1 MPSWFSVASRRALPA
16 ASGRSLLPLAV
27 NAAQTDPHH
36 LLNQLETHPYGLTA
50 VQARQRR
57 RQFGPN
63 EIAHDTT
70 PAWYQ
75 QLFRA
80 FNSPFVY
87 LLLVLAIAAWL
98 TRDLRG
104 AALLLGIVLLS
115 GVLRFAREYR
125 SSRAAEKLRALVET
139 TATVSRYDDLL
150 PAERRQEVPIRKLV
164 PGDVVHLAPGDMVPA
179 DVRLLE
185 ANHFFVGQSILTGE
199 SDLVQKY
206 SAVRAATSPNGD
218 WWTLPNL
225 CFMGTTVLGGSAR
238 AVVIATGAQTYLGRL
253 SQALIGRRSPTSFDT
268 GINQITWLLIGFIAI
283 MAPSAVLLNGLV
295 RGQWTTSLIFGVA
308 VAVGLVPEL
317 LPLILSIGLTRG
329 VSALAQQQML
339 AKRLDAVQ
347 NLGAVDLL
355 CTDKTGTLTQNQ
367 VSFHSAIAPL
377 GQSSPDPLADAYLNS
392 YYQTG
397 IQNRLDDAILEAAD
411 ASALSQSA
419 LTHRKL
425 GEVPFD
431 FARRRL
437 SVVVEQEGFPRLICK
452 GAVEEV
458 LGLCSYIQHQGE
470 PTPLTEALHQQTLQ
484 TAQQFSQQGFRVL
497 AVACK
502 RLDAPQ
508 DHYDPTDEAGLRL
521 VGYLTFLDPPQE
533 TAKGAIAALQQYN
546 VHVKVLTGDNEHVAR
561 TICQEVGLPVQ
572 QVCLGSAID
581 PMSDEELAAVAENT
595 TLFAKLS
602 PLQKARIVQ
611 VLKQQGHTVG
621 YLGDGVNDALALREA
636 DVGIS
641 VESAVD
647 VAKESA
653 DVILLEKSLLV
664 LEQGIVEGRRTFG
677 NIIKYLKMATS
688 SNFGNVLS
696 VMGASALLPFLPMQP
711 LQLLVQNLLYDLSQT
726 AIPFDRVDE
735 SYLAQP
741 QRWSVGDLRRFML
754 CLGPVSSMFDYVTF
768 AVLWGVL
775 GFNVPAD
782 AALFQSGW
790 FVYGL
795 LSQTLI
801 IHLIRTA
808 KAPFTEST
816 AALPVLGMTGLV
828 MAIALLLPFTSV
840 DASIGL
846 VPLPARYFLWLF
858 AILLGY
864 WLVTRGV
871 KAAYIRRFKT
881 WL

>member
-1 MPSWFSVASRRALPA
+1 MLSWFSAVSRRPLPA
-16 ASGRSLLPLAV
+16 ASDEWRPPAV
-27 NAAQTDPHH
+27 KAAGADPHH

-50 VQARQRR
+50 VQTRQRR

-63 EIAHDTT
+63 EIAHDST
-70 PAWYQ
+70 PAWYR

-87 LLLVLAIAAWL
+87 LLLVLAIAAWF
-98 TRDLRG
+98 TRDQRG

-164 PGDVVHLAPGDMVPA
+164 PGDIVHLAPGDMVPA

-185 ANHFFVGQSILTGE
+185 SNNFFVGQSILTGE
-199 SDLVQKY
+199 SDLVHKY
-206 SAVRAATSPNGD
+206 STVHAAPSPDAN
-218 WWTLPNL
+218 WWNLPNL
-225 CFMGTTVLGGSAR
+225 CFMGTTVLGGTAR
-238 AVVIATGAQTYLGRL
+238 AVVLATGAQTYLGML
-253 SQALIGRRSPTSFDT
+253 SKALIGRRSPTSFDT
-268 GINQITWLLIGFIAI
+268 GINQVTWLLIRFIAI
-283 MAPSAVLLNGLV
+283 MAPSAVLLSGLA
-295 RGQWTTSLIFGVA
+295 RGPWATALIFGVA

-329 VSALAQQQML
+329 VSVLARQQML

-347 NLGAVDLL
+347 NLGAIDLL

-367 VSFHSAIAPL
+367 VSFDSAIDPL
-377 GQSSPDPLADAYLNS
+377 GQPSLEPLAYAYWNS

-397 IQNRLDDAILEAAD
+397 IQNRLDEAILEAAE
-411 ASALSQSA
+411 ANSSLQSPT
-419 LTHRKL
+419 THRKL

-437 SVVVEQEGFPRLICK
+437 SVIVEQAGSPLLICK

-458 LGLCSYIQHQGE
+458 LGLCSQIQSPE
-470 PTPLTEALHQQTLQ
+470 LATPLTETLRQAARQ
-484 TAQQFSQQGFRVL
+484 TAQRLSQQGFRVL

-502 RLDAPQ
+502 PLDTPSER
-508 DHYDPTDEAGLRL
+508 YDPADEAGLTL

-546 VHVKVLTGDNEHVAR
+546 VQVKVLTGDNEQVAH
-561 TICQEVGLPVQ
+561 TICQAVGLPVH

-581 PMSDEELAAVAENT
+581 PMTDEELAVVAEQT

-611 VLKQQGHTVG
+611 ILKQQGHTVG

-741 QRWSVGDLRRFML
+741 QRWSVRDLRRFML
-754 CLGPVSSMFDYVTF
+754 CFGPVSSIFDYVMF
-768 AVLWGVL
+768 AVLWQGM
-775 GFNVPAD
+775 GWKMSTD

-801 IHLIRTA
+801 IHLIRTIQ
-808 KAPFTEST
+808 APFTQST

-828 MAIALLLPFTSV
+828 MAIALLLPFTPLG
-840 DASIGL
+840 ASIGL
-846 VPLPARYFLWLF
+846 VPLPARYFPWLG
-858 AILLGY
+858 AMLLGY

-871 KAAYIRRFKT
+871 KAAYIRHFKT

>member
-1 MPSWFSVASRRALPA
+1 MLSWFSAASRRTMPA
-16 ASGRSLLPLAV
+16 ASDELLPPAV
-27 NAAQTDPHH
+27 KAARTDLHH

-50 VQARQRR
+50 AQTRQRR

-63 EIAHDTT
+63 EIAHDST
-70 PAWYQ
+70 PAWYR
-75 QLFRA
+75 QLLRA

-87 LLLVLAIAAWL
+87 LLLVLAIAAWF
-98 TRDLRG
+98 TRDQRG

-115 GVLRFAREYR
+115 GVLRFVREYR

-139 TATVSRYDDLL
+139 TASVSRYDDLL

-164 PGDVVHLAPGDMVPA
+164 PGDIVHLAPGDMVPA

-185 ANHFFVGQSILTGE
+185 SSNFFVGQSILTGE
-199 SDLVQKY
+199 SDLVHKY
-206 SAVRAATSPNGD
+206 STAYAAPSPDAN
-218 WWTLPNL
+218 WWNLPNL

-238 AVVIATGAQTYLGRL
+238 AVVLATGAQTYLGLL
-253 SQALIGRRSPTSFDT
+253 SKALIGRRSPTSFDI
-268 GINQITWLLIGFIAI
+268 GINQVTWLLIGFIAL
-283 MAPSAVLLNGLV
+283 MAPVAVLLSGLAG
-295 RGQWTTSLIFGVA
+295 GQWATSLVFGVA

-317 LPLILSIGLTRG
+317 LPLILSISLTRG
-329 VSALAQQQML
+329 VSALAQRQML

-347 NLGAVDLL
+347 NLGAIDLL

-367 VSFHSAIAPL
+367 VSFYSAIDPL
-377 GQSSPDPLADAYLNS
+377 GQPSSEPLAYAYWNS

-397 IQNRLDDAILEAAD
+397 IQNRLDEAILEAAE
-411 ASALSQSA
+411 ANSFQSP

-437 SVVVEQEGFPRLICK
+437 SVIVEQAGSPLLICK

-458 LGLCSYIQHQGE
+458 LSLCSHIQPLE
-470 PTPLTEALHQQTLQ
+470 TPTPLTEALRQATRQ
-484 TAQQFSQQGFRVL
+484 TAQQLSQQGFRVL

-502 RLDAPQ
+502 RPDTPP
-508 DHYDPTDEAGLRL
+508 DRYDPADEAGLTL

-533 TAKGAIAALQQYN
+533 TAKGAIAALQQYH
-546 VHVKVLTGDNEHVAR
+546 VQVKVLTGDNEQVAH
-561 TICQEVGLPVQ
+561 TICQAVGLPVH
-572 QVCLGSAID
+572 QVCLGSTID
-581 PMSDEELAAVAENT
+581 PMTDEELAVVAEKT

-611 VLKQQGHTVG
+611 LLKQQGHTVG

-735 SYLAQP
+735 SYLARP
-741 QRWSVGDLRRFML
+741 QRWSVQDLRRFML
-754 CLGPVSSMFDYVTF
+754 CFGPVSSIFDYMTF
-768 AVLWGVL
+768 AVLWQVL
-775 GFNVPAD
+775 GFNLPTD

-801 IHLIRTA
+801 IHLIRTIQ
-808 KAPFTEST
+808 APFTQST

-828 MAIALLLPFTSV
+828 MAIALLLPLTPLG
-840 DASIGL
+840 ASIGL
-846 VPLPARYFLWLF
+846 VPLPSRYFPWLV
-858 AILLGY
+858 AILLSY
-864 WLVTRGV
+864 WLATRAV

>member
-1 MPSWFSVASRRALPA
+1 MLSWFSAASRRTMPA
-16 ASGRSLLPLAV
+16 ALGESLLPPAV
-27 NAAQTDPHH
+27 NAAQTNPHH
-36 LLNQLETHPYGLTA
+36 LLNELDTHPYGLTA
-50 VQARQRR
+50 GQARQRR

-63 EIAHDTT
+63 EIAHDCT
-70 PAWYQ
+70 PAWYR

-87 LLLVLAIAAWL
+87 LLLVLAIAAWA
-98 TRDLRG
+98 TRDQRG

-150 PAERRQEVPIRKLV
+150 PAERRQEVPIRQLV

-179 DVRLLE
+179 DVRLLQ
-185 ANHFFVGQSILTGE
+185 ASNFFVGQSILTGE

-206 SAVRAATSPNGD
+206 STVRTVPSPDAD
-218 WWTLPNL
+218 WWDLPNL
-225 CFMGTTVLGGSAR
+225 CFMGTTVLSGSAR
-238 AVVIATGAQTYLGRL
+238 AVVLATGAQTYLGML
-253 SQALIGRRSPTSFDT
+253 SKALIGRRSPTSFDT

-283 MAPSAVLLNGLV
+283 MAPSAFLLNGFV
-295 RGQWTTSLIFGVA
+295 RGQWTNSLIFGVA

-317 LPLILSIGLTRG
+317 LPLILSIALTRG
-329 VSALAQQQML
+329 VSALARQQML

-347 NLGAVDLL
+347 NLGAIDLL

-367 VSFHSAIAPL
+367 VSFHSAIDPL
-377 GQSSPDPLADAYLNS
+377 GQASPDPLAYAYLNS

-397 IQNRLDDAILEAAD
+397 IQNRLDDAILEAAA
-411 ASALSQSA
+411 ASALPQSA

-437 SVVVEQEGFPRLICK
+437 SVIVEQEGSPLLVCK

-458 LGLCSYIQHQGE
+458 LDLCSHIQHSGT
-470 PTPLTEALHQQTLQ
+470 PMPLTEPLRQQTLQ
-484 TAQQFSQQGFRVL
+484 TSQQLSQQGFRVL

-502 RLDAPQ
+502 RLAVSP
-508 DHYDPTDEAGLRL
+508 DHYDPADEGELAL
-521 VGYLTFLDPPQE
+521 VGYLTFLDAPQE

-546 VHVKVLTGDNEHVAR
+546 VRVKVLTGDNEHVAR
-561 TICQEVGLPVQ
+561 TICQAVGLPVHH
-572 QVCLGSAID
+572 VCLGSTID
-581 PMSDEELAAVAENT
+581 PMTDEELAAVAAKT

-677 NIIKYLKMATS
+677 NIVKYLKMATS

-741 QRWSVGDLRRFML
+741 QRWSVPDLRRFML
-754 CLGPVSSMFDYVTF
+754 CFGPVSSIFDYVTF

-801 IHLIRTA
+801 IHLIRTVQ
-808 KAPFTEST
+808 APFTQST

-828 MAIALLLPFTSV
+828 MAIALLLPFTSLG
-840 DASIGL
+840 ASIGL
-846 VPLPARYFLWLF
+846 VPLPVRYFPWLV

>member
-1 MPSWFSVASRRALPA
+1 MPTASDE
-16 ASGRSLLPLAV
+16 LLPPAV
-27 NAAQTDPHH
+27 KVAHTDPHH

-50 VQARQRR
+50 VQTRQRR

-63 EIAHDTT
+63 EIAHDST
-70 PAWYQ
+70 PAWHR
-75 QLFRA
+75 QLLRA

-87 LLLVLAIAAWL
+87 LLLVLAIAAWV
-98 TRDLRG
+98 TRDQRG

-115 GVLRFAREYR
+115 GVLRFVREYR

-139 TATVSRYDDLL
+139 TATVSRYDELL
-150 PAERRQEVPIRKLV
+150 PAERRQEVPIRRLV
-164 PGDVVHLAPGDMVPA
+164 PGDVVHLTPGDMVPA

-185 ANHFFVGQSILTGE
+185 ASNFFVGQSLLTGE

-206 SAVRAATSPNGD
+206 STVGAAPSPDAG
-218 WWTLPNL
+218 WWNLPNL

-238 AVVIATGAQTYLGRL
+238 AVVVATGAQTYLGML
-253 SQALIGRRSPTSFDT
+253 SKALIGWRSPTSFDR
-268 GINQITWLLIGFIAI
+268 GINQVTWLLIGFIAL
-283 MAPSAVLLNGLV
+283 MAPSAFLLNGLA

-317 LPLILSIGLTRG
+317 LPLILSISLTRG

-347 NLGAVDLL
+347 NLGAIDLL

-367 VSFHSAIAPL
+367 VSFYSAIDPL
-377 GQSSPDPLADAYLNS
+377 GQPSSAPLAYAYLNS

-397 IQNRLDDAILEAAD
+397 IQNRLDEAVLEAAE
-411 ASALSQSA
+411 AHSFPQSA
-419 LTHRKL
+419 STHRKL

-437 SVVVEQEGFPRLICK
+437 SVIVEQAGSPLLVCK
-452 GAVEEV
+452 GAVEEI
-458 LGLCSYIQHQGE
+458 LGLCSHIQPLE
-470 PTPLTEALHQQTLQ
+470 MPNSLTESLRQQTLQ
-484 TAQQFSQQGFRVL
+484 TAQQLSQQGFRVL

-502 RLDAPQ
+502 WLDTPSE
-508 DHYDPTDEAGLRL
+508 HYNPADETGLTL

-533 TAKGAIAALQQYN
+533 TAQGAIAALQQCN
-546 VHVKVLTGDNEHVAR
+546 VRVKVLTGDNEQVAR
-561 TICQEVGLPVQ
+561 TICQAVGLSVYE
-572 QVCLGSAID
+572 VCLGSTID
-581 PMSDEELAAVAENT
+581 PMTDEELAAVAEKT

-677 NIIKYLKMATS
+677 
-688 SNFGNVLS
+688 
-696 VMGASALLPFLPMQP
+696 
-711 LQLLVQNLLYDLSQT
+711 
-726 AIPFDRVDE
+726 
-735 SYLAQP
+735 
-741 QRWSVGDLRRFML
+741 
-754 CLGPVSSMFDYVTF
+754 
-768 AVLWGVL
+768 
-775 GFNVPAD
+775 
-782 AALFQSGW
+782 
-790 FVYGL
+790 
-795 LSQTLI
+795 
-801 IHLIRTA
+801 
-808 KAPFTEST
+808 
-816 AALPVLGMTGLV
+816 
-828 MAIALLLPFTSV
+828 
-840 DASIGL
+840 
-846 VPLPARYFLWLF
+846 
-858 AILLGY
+858 
-864 WLVTRGV
+864 
-871 KAAYIRRFKT
+871 
-881 WL
+881 